1 MHRISGKS
9 RKMERRGK
17 TEWAFSSAPCS
28 RGHGSELQIM
38 LGADGYPH
46 PGLVAMSAFAK
57 RIEGKKFIRYHKLAE
72 GVFAALFSDGKRTAA
87 VFTGDPRR
95 KAEISCSGIFPY
107 QCSDLY
113 GNTVPS
119 PVYNGC
125 CAYLTANVP
134 PEELASALHLKQW
147 N

>member
-1 MHRISGKS
+1 MK
-9 RKMERRGK
+9 RRGK
-17 TEWAFSSAPCS
+17 TEWAFPSAPCS

-95 KAEISCSGIFPY
+95 KAAISCSGIFPY